1 MNNII
6 TKIYFDLDGVLADFE
21 GGVRTLCGMTPQPQG
36 KAKPEYE
43 DKLWAAAK
51 AVGHFYDKLDVL
63 SDGKKLFDTIY
74 AEMPDKCEILTG
86 IPRPSRNIITATEDK
101 INWVRRNLSK
111 TIPIHTVMR
120 RDKPLYC
127 TGKSCILI
135 DDFDENVNLW
145 NNAGGIGI
153 LFTNAEEVLK
163 KIKNILL

>member
-1 MNNII
+1 MNTVIS
-6 TKIYFDLDGVLADFE
+6 KIYFDLDGVLADFE
-21 GGVRTLCGMTPQPQG
+21 KGVRELCHMTPMPQG
-36 KAKPEYE
+36 HHSNGYDE
-43 DKLWAAAK
+43 KLWAAVK
-51 AVGHFYDKLDVL
+51 AADHFYDKLDIL

-86 IPRPSRNIITATEDK
+86 IPRPSRNIVTAAEDK
-101 INWVRRNLSK
+101 INWIRRNLSS

-127 TGKSCILI
+127 TSNDCILI

-153 LFTNAEEVLK
+153 LYTNAEEVMK
-163 KIKNILL
+163 KIKNILQ